1 MKKDKEKL
9 TEEQKEE
16 KQARTNK
23 ILSNIYIVLIII
35 AIISAIILFGISCST
50 TKSSSNSWEKDANSI
65 GYEKKSDGRWYYV
78 GDVSDILMK

>member
-23 ILSNIYIVLIII
+23 ILANIFIISI
-35 AIISAIILFGISCST
+35 ILAIIWFGISCCIP
-50 TKSSSNSWEKDANSI
+50 KSSNKSWEKDANSI
-65 GYEKKSDGRWYYV
+65 GYEKKSDGQWYYV

>member
-23 ILSNIYIVLIII
+23 ILSTIFIISI
-35 AIISAIILFGISCST
+35 ILAIIWFGISCCIP
-50 TKSSSNSWEKDANSI
+50 KSSSNSWEKDANSI
-65 GYEKKSDGRWYYV
+65 GYEKKSDGQWYYV